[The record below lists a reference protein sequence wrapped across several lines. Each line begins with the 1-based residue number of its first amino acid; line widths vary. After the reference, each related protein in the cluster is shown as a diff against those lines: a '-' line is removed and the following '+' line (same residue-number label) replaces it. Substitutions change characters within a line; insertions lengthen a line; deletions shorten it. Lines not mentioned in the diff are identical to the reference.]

1 MTTSVS
7 RRFSEPSRAV
17 RLLRAAAF
25 AGALIPLSSI
35 PAEATTIPPTIDKK
49 CATGT
54 PGCFLEFEGSAFN
67 KRTWAFYETAAFTDP
82 YFYTLTIEGFANT
95 TFKLEVEDQVISQ
108 ALFLT
113 QTGKTCIPTKD
124 ESSCG
129 LFHVR
134 EFGGTTVDFNAAGF
148 LLTITWYTNDNP
160 LSGSL
165 LTPSNTTILKAP
177 YTTGLT
183 TNYHDP
189 PTGTEKGLSGE
200 DTELGSY
207 APALSVPES
216 GSTLFLGMMT
226 ALLFVVA
233 ASKTDR

>member
-1 MTTSVS
+1 MTKTVS
-7 RRFSEPSRAV
+7 RVSSGPSRAV

-54 PGCFLEFEGSAFN
+54 PGCFLEFDGSAFN
-67 KRTWAFYETAAFTDP
+67 KRTWAFYETAGFINP

-95 TFKLEVEDQVISQ
+95 KFKLEVEDQVISQ

-148 LLTITWYTNDNP
+148 LLTITWYTNTNP

-165 LTPSNTTILKAP
+165 LTTANTTILKAP
-177 YTTGLT
+177 YTTGLMT
-183 TNYHDP
+183 TYHDP

-207 APALSVPES
+207 APAVSVPES
-216 GSTLFLGMMT
+216 GSALSLGIMT
-226 ALLFVVA
+226 ALLLAVA
-233 ASKTDR
+233 FAKADR